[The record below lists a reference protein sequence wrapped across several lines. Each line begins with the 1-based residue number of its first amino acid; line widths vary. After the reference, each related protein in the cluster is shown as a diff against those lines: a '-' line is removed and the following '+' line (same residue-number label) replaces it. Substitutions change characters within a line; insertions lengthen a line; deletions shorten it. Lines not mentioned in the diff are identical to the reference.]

1 MKFLLVVLIF
11 FMIFL
16 PFQGSY
22 SQSSKK
28 KVGVSEFFGT
38 GLNTDDI
45 VDKLVEVEGKKGE
58 KYQQEISNQIIRK
71 AIINFVEVNLRELRD
86 LAKSMYDYRSPFN
99 NRVGFSSDESIVKI
113 IPNRG
118 ASVGEVRIRV
128 EKMAKPDS
136 FISDPLPIGTEIKP
150 FRFVITMNEKSFE
163 IDFKG
168 GKLQDLVNQINDI
181 AKDIVIASVVRID
194 KETEVLKIEGRKTGR
209 DAKIFI
215 TGDVSEFEKIGLLT
229 REKRIEKD
237 SKELDVLSLFTTG
250 VNLVLKERDEVSRD
264 LSFLITSKTVIEI
277 SNSIS
282 FLPLPKVKDVDIRLM
297 ESVRVSNVEVKGG
310 SPITTFD
317 IFKEYIT
324 NDFKFIVLTFS
335 DGNVFELFISPS
347 QPFLRVSLSQFEG
360 REIVKVVLRNG
371 NDSVRIV
378 FNRIFIY
385 DKIDEIRRLSEYEP
399 KNYISR
405 AENAVIFVDG
415 VRIERESND
424 ITDVING
431 TIKVLGEDQRK
442 EVRTRI
448 DYDYVAITNSISNFI
463 EKYNDVMIYLS
474 KITKP
479 IVDRRQ
485 LYEKPDEE
493 KEEGSFSTDIEF
505 TRLKDRLRMFAM
517 QPYQTRSTNVRLL
530 YHIGIYTKNINTKL
544 DFESDLWEYVR
555 RGILTID
562 SEILLNKISENIF
575 VVADI
580 FGYDTNNDKIV
591 DTGFAYN
598 VANICDEYIKV
609 NGIIANKKKQ
619 IDNVIK
625 SNKEMYAKFQDRL
638 EDYRIS
644 LERKFG
650 KLQQVLKESKSKQD
664 WFNNQMKAISGKD

>member
-1 MKFLLVVLIF
+1 MLIF
-11 FMIFL
+11 LMIFL

-118 ASVGEVRIRV
+118 ASVGEMRIRV

-150 FRFVITMNEKSFE
+150 FKFVITMNEKSFE

-264 LSFLITSKTVIEI
+264 LSFLITSKTVIDI

-297 ESVRVSNVEVKGG
+297 ESVRVSNIEVKGG

-324 NDFKFIVLTFS
+324 NDFKFIVLTLS
-335 DGNVFELFISPS
+335 DGNVFEVFISPS

-609 NGIIANKKKQ
+609 NGIIANKRKQ

>member
-1 MKFLLVVLIF
+1 MN
-11 FMIFL
+11 
-16 PFQGSY
+16 
-22 SQSSKK
+22 
-28 KVGVSEFFGT
+28 FGT

-118 ASVGEVRIRV
+118 ASVGEMRIRV

-150 FRFVITMNEKSFE
+150 FKFVITMNEKSFE

-264 LSFLITSKTVIEI
+264 LSFLITSKTVIDI

-297 ESVRVSNVEVKGG
+297 ESVRVSNIEVKGG

-324 NDFKFIVLTFS
+324 NDFKFIVLTLS
-335 DGNVFELFISPS
+335 DGNVFEVFISPS

-385 DKIDEIRRLSEYEP
+385 DKIDEIRKLSEYEP

-609 NGIIANKKKQ
+609 NGIIANKRKQ

>member
-1 MKFLLVVLIF
+1 
-11 FMIFL
+11 MIFL

-168 GKLQDLVNQINDI
+168 GKLQGLVNQINDI

-297 ESVRVSNVEVKGG
+297 ESVRVSNIEVKGG

-335 DGNVFELFISPS
+335 DGNVFEVFISPS

-360 REIVKVVLRNG
+360 RDIVKVVLRNG

>member
-297 ESVRVSNVEVKGG
+297 ESVRVSNIEVKGG

-335 DGNVFELFISPS
+335 DGNVFEVFISPS

>member
-1 MKFLLVVLIF
+1 MRFLLVALIF
-11 FMIFL
+11 LMIFL
-16 PFQGSY
+16 PVQGSY

-150 FRFVITMNEKSFE
+150 FKFVITMNEKSFE

-264 LSFLITSKTVIEI
+264 LSFLITSKTVIDI

-297 ESVRVSNVEVKGG
+297 ESVRVSNIEVKGG

-324 NDFKFIVLTFS
+324 NDFKFIVITLS
-335 DGNVFELFISPS
+335 DGNVFEVFISPS

-442 EVRTRI
+442 EIRTRI

-609 NGIIANKKKQ
+609 NGIIANKRKQ

>member
-168 GKLQDLVNQINDI
+168 GKLQGLVNQINDI

-297 ESVRVSNVEVKGG
+297 ESVRVSNIEVKGG

-335 DGNVFELFISPS
+335 DGNVFEVFISPS